1 MLPSVVMEMYH
12 PKGKRKKRRYSCFVS
27 VSTSLMCWPW
37 NQQYTRYPIL
47 PVYFFRVIFSFS
59 IVYLHNNE
67 AFVVNMDKSVETVQL
82 IGDDN
87 LDI

>member
-1 MLPSVVMEMYH
+1 
-12 PKGKRKKRRYSCFVS
+12 
-27 VSTSLMCWPW
+27 MCWPW
-37 NQQYTRYPIL
+37 NQQYTRYPII
-47 PVYFFRVIFSFS
+47 PVYTSLESYSFS

-67 AFVVNMDKSVETVQL
+67 AFVVNMDKSLEVQL